1 MRILSLIKTK
11 KLFIMKLFR
20 VGLSVIIACIS
31 AFSLQAQSAGDIINK
46 HVDAI
51 GGKDVLNKVKSI
63 YFEGTANA
71 MGADYPTTT
80 TILAG
85 KGFKTVTTVNGSD
98 IIQCFTDTSG
108 WSLNPMSGQT
118 TATSLPPEMVKKG
131 KSALDIGG
139 ELVNFREKGFTDSLL
154 GREDYG
160 GVNAFKVK
168 LSQPGIEIVYLF
180 DPTTYYTLKTDTKV
194 SVNGQDVTNTI
205 KYSDF
210 KKTDIGYVVPTTLMV
225 NNAGYD
231 VTITYTKVEVN
242 KEVDPKI
249 FEMPK

>member
-1 MRILSLIKTK
+1 
-11 KLFIMKLFR
+11 MKIFQI
-20 VGLSVIIACIS
+20 GLPVIVACIS
-31 AFSLQAQSAGDIINK
+31 AISLQAQTADDIINK

-51 GGKDVLNKVKSI
+51 GGKDVLSKVNSI
-63 YFEGTANA
+63 YFEGSANA
-71 MGADYPTTT
+71 MGTDYPTTT
-80 TILAG
+80 TILSG
-85 KGFKTVTTVNGSD
+85 KGFKTVTSVNGSD

-108 WSLNPMSGQT
+108 WSLNPMMGQAS
-118 TATSLPPEMVKKG
+118 ATPLPPDMVKKG

-154 GREDYG
+154 GREDYN
-160 GVNAFKVK
+160 GVSAYKVK
-168 LSQPGIEIVYLF
+168 LSGPGTEIVYLF
-180 DPTTYYTLKTDTKV
+180 DPNTYYTLQTDTKATMG
-194 SVNGQDVTNTI
+194 GQDITSVT
-205 KYSDF
+205 KYSDY
-210 KKTDIGYVVPTTLMV
+210 KKTDIGYVVPTTLGV

>member
-1 MRILSLIKTK
+1 
-11 KLFIMKLFR
+11 MKLFR
-20 VGLSVIIACIS
+20 VGLTVMIACIS
-31 AFSLQAQSAGDIINK
+31 AISLQAQTADDIINK
-46 HVDAI
+46 HLDAI
-51 GGKDVLNKVKSI
+51 GGKDVLSKVKSV

-98 IIQCFTDTSG
+98 IIQCFTDSSG

-118 TATSLPPEMVKKG
+118 AATTLPPDMVKKG
-131 KSALDIGG
+131 KAALDIGG
-139 ELVNFREKGFTDSLL
+139 ELVNFRSKGFADSLL

-160 GVNAFKVK
+160 GVSAYKVK
-168 LSQPGIEIVYLF
+168 LSEPGTEIVYLF
-180 DPTTYYTLKTDTKV
+180 DPNTYYTLKTDTKV
-194 SVNGQDVTNTI
+194 NVSGQDIASVT

-210 KKTDIGYVVPTTLMV
+210 KKTDIGYVVPTTLTV